1 MTYLDKD
8 FIKVNFPIIFETL
21 LILLE
26 GSTVKINLAKETI
39 IDSMEDNEDE
49 FQYDNLIEMT
59 TNNLKK
65 LDEFT
70 FFKQQL
76 AKLNA
81 NYKDYLIEVI
91 EKLPPIRKDF
101 LNRVMTSEKV
111 VNEVRNIFKIKRGT
125 S

>member
-49 FQYDNLIEMT
+49 F
-59 TNNLKK
+59 
-65 LDEFT
+65 
-70 FFKQQL
+70 
-76 AKLNA
+76 
-81 NYKDYLIEVI
+81 
-91 EKLPPIRKDF
+91 
-101 LNRVMTSEKV
+101 
-111 VNEVRNIFKIKRGT
+111 
-125 S
+125 